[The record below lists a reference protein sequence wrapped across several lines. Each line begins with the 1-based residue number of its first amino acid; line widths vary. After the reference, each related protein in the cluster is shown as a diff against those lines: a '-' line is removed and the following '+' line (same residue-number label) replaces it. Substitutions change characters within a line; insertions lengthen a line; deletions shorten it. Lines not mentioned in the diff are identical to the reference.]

1 MLVHTILSVW
11 RKDLCVTRFYVRQLI
26 KTHFKPSSTSLNSN
40 NNLKNVPAEAVMLI
54 SLNNFRF
61 VLFCIRNKR
70 FIGVYKQ
77 IYKTITDSL
86 NRFQYD
92 RLFVEND
99 VFLYNDVE
107 QRVERVLMKLTEGNL
122 SLYSLLKFDFHF

>member
-1 MLVHTILSVW
+1 
-11 RKDLCVTRFYVRQLI
+11 
-26 KTHFKPSSTSLNSN
+26 
-40 NNLKNVPAEAVMLI
+40 MLI
-54 SLNNFRF
+54 QLKTSDLYYF
-61 VLFCIRNKR
+61 VFRNKR
-70 FIGVYKQ
+70 VIGVYKQ

-107 QRVERVLMKLTEGNL
+107 QRVERVLMKLTECNL
-122 SLYSLLKFDFHF
+122 SFYLLLKFDFHFLNFKRSVGH